1 MEKNTVFIAG
11 KTAAETIT
19 DSTRYLVVDQT
30 TGALLVSGTV
40 TSSPDK
46 ETSYTVFKC
55 NTAFTGASIGD
66 IIVGI
71 LTINTVT
78 GTLVSTTPIWFNFT
92 TQAELVVLDTTKLT
106 AVASNS
112 LTAAELATMTL
123 AISAVS
129 LPLPTGAATEAKQD
143 ILLAELQLKANLTEI
158 QPVSTQSKARHGSVT
173 ITRPATTPTY
183 AAGVVIGD
191 TNGSAIFELIN
202 FGTAGEQIYIT
213 DINLEIDVASVPSGM
228 GTFTV
233 HFYNASPTAIADNTA
248 WDLVSADRSKYLGF
262 QQLYT
267 PSDKV
272 STLYSQ
278 NPQLSKSIILTGTSL
293 FFILVTDASYAATSG
308 AVKKLS
314 FSGFAV

>member
-1 MEKNTVFIAG
+1 MEKNTVFMAG
-11 KTAAETIT
+11 KTAAEEIT
-19 DSTRYLVVDQT
+19 ASTGYLVIDPV
-30 TGALLVSGTV
+30 TGALLVAGTV

-71 LTINTVT
+71 LTVNTVT
-78 GTLVSTTPIWFNFT
+78 GTLVSATPIWFNFT

-123 AISAVS
+123 A
-129 LPLPTGAATEAKQD
+129 
-143 ILLAELQLKANLTEI
+143 
-158 QPVSTQSKARHGSVT
+158 VSTTSKARRGSKI

-191 TNGSAIFELIN
+191 TNGSAIFELTN
-202 FGTAGEQIYIT
+202 FGTAGEQIYLT
-213 DINLEIDVASVPSGM
+213 DINLEIDVASIPSGM

-248 WDLVSADRSKYLGF
+248 WDLVSDDRSKYLGF

-267 PSDKV
+267 PSDKG

-278 NPQLSKSIILTGTSL
+278 NPQLSKSIILSGTSL
-293 FFILVTDASYAATSG
+293 FFELVTDASYAATSG